1 MTERIDVVNLALTW
15 LGEDVVTSL
24 EDDLDRARIM
34 KVNYL
39 PARDATLEAHDW
51 SFAILRFE
59 PPLNATPPVYGAGQ
73 AFDVPPEILRIISV
87 SLPDT
92 NANAAFVSPIDSLPQ
107 IDWLFERGQVI
118 CNEEVIFCRGSQRV
132 DEEGRFSPLFVHAF
146 AAKLAYLCAVAL
158 TASLDSQANMLAL
171 YSEFI
176 LEAKSRDGLQGRSR
190 RLRQRTLSQVR

>member
-1 MTERIDVVNLALTW
+1 MSERIDIVNLALTW

-59 PPLNATPPVYGAGQ
+59 PPLNAVPPVYGAGK
-73 AFDVPPEILRIISV
+73 AFDVPPEVLRIISV
-87 SLPDT
+87 ALPDT
-92 NANAAFVSPIDSLPQ
+92 DTNAAFAAPLDSLPQ

-118 CNEEVIFCRGSQRV
+118 CNQEVIFCKGIQRV

-158 TASLDSQANMLAL
+158 TASLDSQANMLAF

-176 LEAKSRDGLQGRSR
+176 LEAKSRDGLQGRSK
-190 RLRQRTLSQVR
+190 RLRQRTVSRVR